1 MKRVLRFFVCVALMF
16 CVSAELCFARK
27 DYSADDVVVE
37 FLDPMSRSDFQA
49 SLANTSLD
57 SLKETFFNGLGPDQ
71 HLKEFFQITGDKMD
85 EEDSGMLDFVQKNL
99 SKMSSL
105 APNNVYETL
114 VTRNMAQEKM
124 AMDGWIVLTQYNGG
138 SDYYHCIFYFM
149 ITTD

>member
-16 CVSAELCFARK
+16 CVSAELCFARR
-27 DYSADDVVVE
+27 DFSEDDVVVE

-49 SLANTSLD
+49 SLANSSLD
-57 SLKETFFNGLGPDQ
+57 NLKNTFFNGLSPDQ

-85 EEDSGMLDFVQKNL
+85 EEDSDMLDFVQNNL

-149 ITTD
+149 ITSD

>member
-1 MKRVLRFFVCVALMF
+1 MKKILRFFVCVALMF
-16 CVSAELCFARK
+16 CVSAELCFARR
-27 DYSADDVVVE
+27 DFSEDDVVVE

-49 SLANTSLD
+49 SLANSSLD
-57 SLKETFFNGLGPDQ
+57 NLKNTFFNGLSPDQ
-71 HLKEFFQITGDKMD
+71 HLSEFFQITGDKMD
-85 EEDSGMLDFVQKNL
+85 EEDSEMLDFVQKNL

-138 SDYYHCIFYFM
+138 SDFYHCIFYFM
-149 ITTD
+149 ITSD

>member
-1 MKRVLRFFVCVALMF
+1 MF
-16 CVSAELCFARK
+16 GITAELCFARR
-27 DYSADDVVVE
+27 DFSADDVVVE

-49 SLANTSLD
+49 SLANSSLD
-57 SLKETFFNGLGPDQ
+57 NLKNTFFNGLSPDQ

-85 EEDSGMLDFVQKNL
+85 EEDSDMLDFVQNNL

-124 AMDGWIVLTQYNGG
+124 AMDGWIVLTQYNSG

-149 ITTD
+149 ITSD

>member
-16 CVSAELCFARK
+16 CVSAELCFARR
-27 DYSADDVVVE
+27 DFSEDDVVVE

-49 SLANTSLD
+49 SLANSSLD
-57 SLKETFFNGLGPDQ
+57 NLKNTFFNGLSPDQ
-71 HLKEFFQITGDKMD
+71 HLSEFFQITGDKMD
-85 EEDSGMLDFVQKNL
+85 EEDSEMLDFVQKNL

-138 SDYYHCIFYFM
+138 SDFYHCIFYFM
-149 ITTD
+149 ITSD

>member
-1 MKRVLRFFVCVALMF
+1 MAKTFRFFLALVVLF
-16 CVSAELCFARK
+16 GITAELCFARR
-27 DYSADDVVVE
+27 DFSADNVVVE

-49 SLANTSLD
+49 SLANSSLGN
-57 SLKETFFNGLGPDQ
+57 LKNTFFNGLSPDQ

-85 EEDSGMLDFVQKNL
+85 EEDSDMLDFVQNNL

-138 SDYYHCIFYFM
+138 SDFYHCIFYFM
-149 ITTD
+149 ITSD